1 MWEKWSQSLG
11 FLEEILWI
19 PREKG
24 SAYEGVFDGKDKEL
38 WHIFPNN
45 FKKNILR
52 NMKKEPIE
60 LKYLKK
66 YEKGTDWTIDKMIM
80 HGIDKNYT
88 FLQVRNSLLL
98 YDFRISY
105 NQS

>member
-1 MWEKWSQSLG
+1 MDRGQDIGDNVREVVTIIRFFRGNSLNSQG
-11 FLEEILWI
+11 
-19 PREKG
+19 KG
-24 SAYEGVFDGKDKEL
+24 SAYEGVFNGKDKEL

-66 YEKGTDWTIDKMIM
+66 YEKGTD
-80 HGIDKNYT
+80 
-88 FLQVRNSLLL
+88 
-98 YDFRISY
+98 
-105 NQS
+105 